1 MVLEI
6 KEVRCEYRKNPIGL
20 GTKKPR
26 FSWIIN
32 SDIPATKQTAYQMVF
47 GRDES
52 FDDIFYDTGIISS
65 EQSVH
70 VEYNGPELEECQR
83 YYYKVRIWDNHGN
96 ISDWSKTNYFEIG
109 ILDTSKWIADWI
121 STYEDDNCERS
132 PYFRYIFEVR
142 KPLKRAILYATALG
156 LYEAWLNNKRVGDY
170 FFTPGWTSYHKRI
183 QYQAYDITQDIKIGQ
198 NVIGAI
204 LGAGWYKG
212 TLGWD
217 GKKNIYGDRLAFLA
231 QMHLYYEDGTEEIIC
246 PSEKWEYKL
255 GPILFSEFYNGEIY
269 DARLELDE
277 WMNPGLY
284 GKDWKNAKVIEYRKD
299 ILIAQENIPAKKM
312 EVIKPVA
319 IITTPKGETVLDFGQ
334 NMVGF
339 VKFKVKGNAG
349 DRVVLKHA
357 EVLDKDGNFYTENL
371 RKAKQTIEYILKG
384 DCEEIFEP
392 HFTYQGFRYVK
403 VEEYPGE
410 IDLNNFEG
418 IVIYSGMETT
428 GEFECSDELINRL
441 QKNIVWSQK
450 GNFVDVPTDC
460 PQRDERLGW
469 TGDAQVF
476 IKTACFNMD
485 VALFFTKW
493 LHDLAAD
500 QFENGGVPFVIPNI
514 FFSETQSF
522 GDAHSS
528 AAWGDAAT
536 ICPWT
541 IYQYYAD
548 KRLLEQQYQ
557 SMKKWVEY
565 IRKQGDNEYL
575 WNTGFHFGDWVA
587 LDTKEGSYIGAT
599 PRDLIATAF
608 YAYSTWILSQ
618 TAKVLGYVEDVEE
631 YTRLYHNIV
640 TEFRKEFVTPNGRL
654 AAHTQTAHV
663 LALMFDLLERKDV
676 EKNVER
682 LIELLKEIDIT
693 DISKEDYALTTGFVG
708 TPYLCHVLTKYGKS
722 DIALKLLLR
731 KKYPSWLYQV
741 LKGATTIWE
750 HWDGIKEDGTFWSA
764 DMNSFNHYAY
774 GSIGDWMYSVL
785 GGLNILEPGFK
796 KFSVKPYFEYFE
808 YVKLKYKSMY
818 GDIFIK
824 WERQESNVK
833 LDLTVPVNT
842 EAIVELEKI
851 KVDSFKALKRENIET
866 QSGIKD
872 IALSGDTMKVIL
884 GSGKYKFEFKKV

>member
-1 MVLEI
+1 M
-6 KEVRCEYRKNPIGL
+6 
-20 GTKKPR
+20 
-26 FSWIIN
+26 
-32 SDIPATKQTAYQMVF
+32 
-47 GRDES
+47 
-52 FDDIFYDTGIISS
+52 
-65 EQSVH
+65 
-70 VEYNGPELEECQR
+70 
-83 YYYKVRIWDNHGN
+83 WDNHGN
-96 ISDWSKTNYFEIG
+96 VSDWSKTNYFEVG
-109 ILDTSKWIADWI
+109 ILDNSKWIADWI
-121 STYEDDNCERS
+121 STYDDDNCERS
-132 PYFRYIFEVR
+132 PYFRYRFEVR

-156 LYEAWLNNKRVGDY
+156 LYEAWLNNKRVSDY
-170 FFTPGWTSYHKRI
+170 YFTPGWTSYHKRI
-183 QYQAYDITQDIKIGQ
+183 QYQAYDVTQDIKIGQ

-212 TLGWD
+212 TLGWE

-231 QMHLYYEDGTEEIIC
+231 QLHLYYADGTEEII
-246 PSEKWEYKL
+246 STDEKWEYKL
-255 GPILFSEFYNGEIY
+255 GPILFSEFYDGEIY
-269 DARLELDE
+269 DARLELQE
-277 WMNPGLY
+277 WMNPALY
-284 GKDWKNAKVIEYRKD
+284 DKDWKKAKVIEYRKD
-299 ILIAQENIPAKKM
+299 ILVAQENIPARKM

-319 IITTPKGETVLDFGQ
+319 IITTPKRETVIDFGQ

-339 VKFKVKGNAG
+339 VRFKVKGNAG

-357 EVLDKDGNFYTENL
+357 EVLDKEGNFYTDNL

-384 DCEEIFEP
+384 DYEEIFEP

-403 VEEYPGE
+403 VEEYPGKVD
-410 IDLNNFEG
+410 INNFEG

-428 GEFECSDELINRL
+428 GEFECSDDLVNRL

-514 FFSETQSF
+514 FFSKTQSF
-522 GDAHSS
+522 GDEHSS
-528 AAWGDAAT
+528 SAWGDAAT

-587 LDTKEGSYIGAT
+587 LDTIEGSYIGAT
-599 PRDLIATAF
+599 PKDLIATAF

-631 YTRLYHNIV
+631 YTKLYHNIV

-663 LALMFDLLERKDV
+663 LALMFDLLEKKDV
-676 EKNVER
+676 EKNVEM

-693 DISKEDYALTTGFVG
+693 DASKVDYALTTGFVG
-708 TPYLCHVLTKYGKS
+708 TPYLCHVLTKYGRS

-750 HWDGIKEDGTFWSA
+750 HWDGIKEDGTFWDA
-764 DMNSFNHYAY
+764 NMNSFNHYAY

-796 KFSVKPYFEYFE
+796 KFLIKPYFEYFN

-818 GDIFIK
+818 GDIFVRWEKQVNSIK
-824 WERQESNVK
+824 LE
-833 LDLTVPVNT
+833 LIVPANT

-851 KVDSFKALKRENIET
+851 DTDTFKILSQENSGSET
-866 QSGIKD
+866 GIKD
-872 IALSGDTMKVIL
+872 ITINENIIKISI
-884 GSGKYKFEFKKV
+884 GSGNYKFEFKKI

>member
-1 MVLEI
+1 M
-6 KEVRCEYRKNPIGL
+6 
-20 GTKKPR
+20 
-26 FSWIIN
+26 
-32 SDIPATKQTAYQMVF
+32 
-47 GRDES
+47 
-52 FDDIFYDTGIISS
+52 
-65 EQSVH
+65 
-70 VEYNGPELEECQR
+70 
-83 YYYKVRIWDNHGN
+83 
-96 ISDWSKTNYFEIG
+96 
-109 ILDTSKWIADWI
+109 
-121 STYEDDNCERS
+121 
-132 PYFRYIFEVR
+132 
-142 KPLKRAILYATALG
+142 
-156 LYEAWLNNKRVGDY
+156 
-170 FFTPGWTSYHKRI
+170 
-183 QYQAYDITQDIKIGQ
+183 
-198 NVIGAI
+198 IGAI

-212 TLGWD
+212 TLGWE

-231 QMHLYYEDGTEEIIC
+231 QLHLYYADGTEEII
-246 PSEKWEYKL
+246 STDEKWEYKL
-255 GPILFSEFYNGEIY
+255 GPILFSEFYDGEIY
-269 DARLELDE
+269 DARLELQE
-277 WMNPGLY
+277 WMNPALY
-284 GKDWKNAKVIEYRKD
+284 DKDWKKAKVIEYRKD
-299 ILIAQENIPAKKM
+299 ILVAQENIPARKM

-319 IITTPKGETVLDFGQ
+319 IITTPKRETVIDFGQ

-339 VKFKVKGNAG
+339 VRFKVKGNAG

-357 EVLDKDGNFYTENL
+357 EVLDKEGNFYTDNL

-384 DCEEIFEP
+384 DYEEIFEP

-403 VEEYPGE
+403 VEEYPGKVD
-410 IDLNNFEG
+410 INNFEG

-428 GEFECSDELINRL
+428 GEFECSDDLVNRL

-514 FFSETQSF
+514 FFSKTQSF
-522 GDAHSS
+522 GDEHSS
-528 AAWGDAAT
+528 SAWGDAAT

-587 LDTKEGSYIGAT
+587 LDTIEGSYIGAT
-599 PRDLIATAF
+599 PKDLIATAF

-631 YTRLYHNIV
+631 YTKLYHNIV

-663 LALMFDLLERKDV
+663 LALMFDLLEKKDV
-676 EKNVER
+676 EKNVEM

-693 DISKEDYALTTGFVG
+693 DASKVDYALTTGFVG
-708 TPYLCHVLTKYGKS
+708 TPYLCHVLTKYGRS

-750 HWDGIKEDGTFWSA
+750 HWDGIKEDGTFWDA
-764 DMNSFNHYAY
+764 NMNSFNHYAY

-796 KFSVKPYFEYFE
+796 KFLIKPYFEYFN

-818 GDIFIK
+818 GDIFVRWEKQVNSIK
-824 WERQESNVK
+824 LE
-833 LDLTVPVNT
+833 LIVPANT

-851 KVDSFKALKRENIET
+851 DTDTFKILSQENSGSET
-866 QSGIKD
+866 GIKD
-872 IALSGDTMKVIL
+872 ITINENIIKISI
-884 GSGKYKFEFKKV
+884 GSGNYKFEFKKI